1 MRNTVVGT
9 DKDMVSIT
17 VKGMVIITSK
27 CTARCM
33 LRITLKV
40 HCFLIELIESRYKKY
55 KNKLTKL

>member
-17 VKGMVIITSK
+17 VKGMVRITGK

-33 LRITLKV
+33 MRITLKV
-40 HCFLIELIESRYKKY
+40 Q
-55 KNKLTKL
+55 